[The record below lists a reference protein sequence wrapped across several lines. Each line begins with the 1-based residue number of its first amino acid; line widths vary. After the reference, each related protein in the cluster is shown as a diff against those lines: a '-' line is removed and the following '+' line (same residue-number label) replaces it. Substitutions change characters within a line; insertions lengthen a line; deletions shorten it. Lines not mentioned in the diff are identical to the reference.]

1 MKAPAFFVA
10 RKGGRNM
17 ATENQGRYTTI
28 RTTVWGR
35 LTRMGLSRLAR
46 LILAELLHGD
56 LRANVKS
63 GILWPCGPAIVASIM
78 NEPQN
83 EVEAAMKELEEA
95 GCLKMDMPLWIVWL
109 RELWAHEWIA
119 NQNYAIAISREI
131 QPMPPDSNIWPDV
144 LGVFRALQDRLAE
157 ADDENL
163 KKRATWY
170 DPILSIVET
179 KIGSKENIEATKE
192 AYMYLI
198 HVSDTCIGNMYRKHV
213 SDTTNSL
220 QPATNS
226 LQPATNSLQPSIEK
240 EKNIGLTLQA
250 RARAT
255 KTLKSFFSKYK
266 TATGKEHPGISPSE
280 KENILEGLDRIFA
293 SFEDV
298 IDADPELSLQ
308 ATIKQFFKDWKAG
321 DLKAENPT
329 IWLFLTPEVWRM
341 RAFRAGVIDTE
352 DVFDRADG
360 SVLGEEGK

>member
-1 MKAPAFFVA
+1 
-10 RKGGRNM
+10 
-17 ATENQGRYTTI
+17 
-28 RTTVWGR
+28 
-35 LTRMGLSRLAR
+35 MGLSRLAR

-56 LRANVKS
+56 LRTNVSS
-63 GILWPCGPAIVASIM
+63 GLFWPCHPMVIASIM
-78 NEPQN
+78 QEPQE

-95 GCLKMDMPLWIVWL
+95 GCIRMDTTSMLVWV
-109 RELWAHEWIA
+109 RELWLHEWISNSKYA
-119 NQNYAIAISREI
+119 TAIAREFES
-131 QPMPPDSNIWPDV
+131 MPPGSSVWPDV

-157 ADDENL
+157 AKDDDL
-163 KKRATWY
+163 KKRAAWY
-170 DPILSIVET
+170 DPIIEVIKT
-179 KIGSKENIEATKE
+179 KIGSKVNIEATKE

-198 HVSDTCIGNMYRKHV
+198 HVSDTCIGNMYKVHV
-213 SDTTNSL
+213 GDTTFFRLPS
-220 QPATNS
+220 S
-226 LQPATNSLQPSIEK
+226 VFLQPSNK
-240 EKNIGLTLQA
+240 GLTLQA

-255 KTLKSFFSKYK
+255 KALKSFFTKYK

-308 ATIKQFFKDWKAG
+308 TTIEQFFKDWKAG
-321 DLKAENPT
+321 NLKADDPT

-360 SVLGEEGK
+360 SVLGEEG